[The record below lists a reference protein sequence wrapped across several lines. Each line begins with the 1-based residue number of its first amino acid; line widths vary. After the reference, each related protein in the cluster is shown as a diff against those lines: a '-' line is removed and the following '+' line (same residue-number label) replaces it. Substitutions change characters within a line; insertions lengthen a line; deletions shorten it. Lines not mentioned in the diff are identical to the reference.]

1 MNTSITM
8 STIMTMVRIV
18 PAAVMIMSTIMTMAR
33 IVPAAAMIM
42 DTITITMIITQ
53 TKYLQAGEKRL
64 FRNIIKKS

>member
-8 STIMTMVRIV
+8 ST
-18 PAAVMIMSTIMTMAR
+18 IMSTIMTMAR

-53 TKYLQAGEKRL
+53 MKYLQAGEKRL